1 MIKPRA
7 QRLLEEIRNNRD
19 SVTRLHTDAMIALSK
34 SGILEL
40 LRAWS
45 RAHIYTQDNPLD
57 NMALRGAHAAGYA
70 QCLDDLMEFQ
80 EFLKDE
86 QPGLNLPMDFGA
98 ISQALKQGLINEKEA
113 NDLRSSAT
121 RTGAK

>member
-19 SVTRLHTDAMIALSK
+19 SVVQLHRDSMIALSK
-34 SGILEL
+34 SGILDL

-45 RAHIYTQDNPLD
+45 RPQFFKLGQDTGALAAH
-57 NMALRGAHAAGYA
+57 GAYSAGYS

-86 QPGLNLPMDFGA
+86 KAEFKLPMDFGSVA
-98 ISQALKQGLINEKEA
+98 SLLKQGSINEKEA
-113 NDLRSSAT
+113 DELRRTAA
-121 RTGAK
+121 RTGTS

>member
-19 SVTRLHTDAMIALSK
+19 SVIALHSDAMISLSK

-45 RAHIYTQDNPLD
+45 RSQFFKLGQDMGALAAH
-57 NMALRGAHAAGYA
+57 GAYSAGYA

-86 QPGLNLPMDFGA
+86 EVQLKAPMDFGA
-98 ISQALKQGLINEKEA
+98 INLALKQGLINEKEA
-113 NDLRSSAT
+113 NDLRSAAT
-121 RTGAK
+121 RTNNN